1 MLRPRS
7 NYYERSVFRA
17 RAGNCSVNL
26 RRLDTEL
33 AHCHIGDMLS
43 WLRGEMTHVSHTVIA
58 IITAV
63 QYLENN
69 PGLNDCENKSKL
81 CTSGAA
87 LMIINKHFKRAA
99 LTMSGQLLARYYWA
113 VNGQHNEYTNP
124 FKPSDLEFWY
134 IYVLAALLLHLI
146 YSQNCFKCLEDN
158 ITVHKATLLFVDI
171 QIHNTRRTTCD
182 QNNFWMQYFQHWW
195 FIYSSVWLN
204 GSCWEWNWLYSR
216 LEHCVDT
223 TRGC

>member
-1 MLRPRS
+1 M
-7 NYYERSVFRA
+7 SV
-17 RAGNCSVNL
+17 V
-26 RRLDTEL
+26 
-33 AHCHIGDMLS
+33 
-43 WLRGEMTHVSHTVIA
+43 TVIA

-99 LTMSGQLLARYYWA
+99 LTMSGQLLAGYYWA

-134 IYVLAALLLHLI
+134 IYVLSSPIAFNLFPKLLQMFRGQHYSAQGNFAL
-146 YSQNCFKCLEDN
+146 
-158 ITVHKATLLFVDI
+158 
-171 QIHNTRRTTCD
+171 
-182 QNNFWMQYFQHWW
+182 
-195 FIYSSVWLN
+195 
-204 GSCWEWNWLYSR
+204 
-216 LEHCVDT
+216 
-223 TRGC
+223 

>member
-7 NYYERSVFRA
+7 NYYERSRA
-17 RAGNCSVNL
+17 PCSGPGRVIVAWTCAGSTRSWHRLTSVTCYHDSGV
-26 RRLDTEL
+26 RWHMSVE
-33 AHCHIGDMLS
+33 
-43 WLRGEMTHVSHTVIA
+43 TVIA

-99 LTMSGQLLARYYWA
+99 LTMSGQLLAGYYWA

-124 FKPSDLEFWY
+124 FKPSDLEFLVHLCSRSSPIAFNLFPKLLQMFRGQHY
-134 IYVLAALLLHLI
+134 SAQGNFALCR
-146 YSQNCFKCLEDN
+146 YSDPQH
-158 ITVHKATLLFVDI
+158 T
-171 QIHNTRRTTCD
+171 
-182 QNNFWMQYFQHWW
+182 QNNMW
-195 FIYSSVWLN
+195 SK
-204 GSCWEWNWLYSR
+204 
-216 LEHCVDT
+216 
-223 TRGC
+223 

>member
-7 NYYERSVFRA
+7 NYYERSRA
-17 RAGNCSVNL
+17 PCSGPGRVIVAWTCAGSTRSWHRATSVTCYHDSGV
-26 RRLDTEL
+26 RW
-33 AHCHIGDMLS
+33 HMS
-43 WLRGEMTHVSHTVIA
+43 VVTVIA

-99 LTMSGQLLARYYWA
+99 LTMSGQLLAGYYWA

-182 QNNFWMQYFQHWW
+182 QNK
-195 FIYSSVWLN
+195 
-204 GSCWEWNWLYSR
+204 
-216 LEHCVDT
+216 
-223 TRGC
+223 